1 MTTVKWKRVLC
12 AFAALLLLSGC
23 GSTTEE
29 LYCLPEASEDYYD
42 LQEAL
47 SGVLSQG
54 YGYLAPTA
62 GVRRQPVQ
70 LVDLTGDG
78 VMEAVAFFKNEAE
91 GGVWTYIFSKNGDAY
106 EVSATI
112 ACAGNSVGA
121 VEYTDLDGSG
131 NLSLM
136 MTGSVSESVT
146 QALEAYRLES
156 GGVRQLLS
164 ASCGQYRLVDLDAD
178 GAKEIFCLTDGG
190 AEVSAEVSY
199 WRYDG
204 EQMALEGSEKL
215 SSSYSGILSVDS
227 GKLSD
232 GSEAMLISGADGDG
246 PMVTD
251 VYALVDDGFCA
262 VIPEEE
268 ILSAEAIR
276 GTYVYPCDIN
286 DDGYIEV
293 AKTRQLPLYGEG
305 SNVQWVIDWYSLGNR
320 GDDVLVE
327 TTYHSFTENWYLS
340 LPGSWRGQ
348 VTVRQSDLATSTT
361 AVSCTSFYRLNQQEK
376 PGEEIMTVYVV
387 TGEEK
392 REYVEAENLTSLY
405 SDNDTIIA
413 VQVSQDAE
421 PWDGSISMAQ
431 VSEGFHQIRE
441 TEEG

>member
-1 MTTVKWKRVLC
+1 MKWKTVVC
-12 AFAALLLLSGC
+12 ALAVLLLLSGC
-23 GSTTEE
+23 GSTMEE
-29 LYCLPEASEDYYD
+29 LYCLPAASEDYYD

-47 SGVLSQG
+47 SSVLSQG

-131 NLSLM
+131 KLSLM

-146 QALEAYRLES
+146 QALEAYRLEA
-156 GGVRQLLS
+156 GGARQILS
-164 ASCGQYRLVDLDAD
+164 ASCGQYRLVDLDND

-190 AEVSAEVSY
+190 AEVNAEVSY
-199 WRYDG
+199 WRCDG
-204 EQMALEGSEKL
+204 EKMVQEGSEKL
-215 SSSYSGILSVDS
+215 SCSYSGILSVDS

-232 GSEAMLISGADGDG
+232 GSEALLISGADGDAT
-246 PMVTD
+246 MVTD
-251 VYALVDDGFCA
+251 VYALVDNGFCA

-276 GTYVYPCDIN
+276 GTFVYPCDIN

-327 TTYHSFTENWYLS
+327 STYHSFTENWYLS
-340 LPGSWRGQ
+340 LPESWRDQ
-348 VTVRQSDLATSTT
+348 ITARQSDLATATT
-361 AVSCTSFYRLNQQEK
+361 TVSCTSFYRLNQQDK
-376 PGEEIMTVYVV
+376 PGEEIMTIYVI
-387 TGEEK
+387 TGQEK
-392 REYVEAENLTSLY
+392 REYVETENLTSLY

-413 VQVSQDAE
+413 VQVNQNAKE
-421 PWDGSISMAQ
+421 WDGSISMAQ
-431 VSEGFHQIRE
+431 ISEGFRQIQE
-441 TEEG
+441 TKET

>member
-1 MTTVKWKRVLC
+1 MKWKCVLC
-12 AFAALLLLSGC
+12 ALAALLLLLPGC

-29 LYCLPEASEDYYD
+29 LYCLPAASEDYYD

-54 YGYLAPTA
+54 YGYSAPTA

-106 EVSATI
+106 EVTATI

-131 NLSLM
+131 RLSLL

-146 QALEAYRLES
+146 QALEAYRLE
-156 GGVRQLLS
+156 GDGARQLLS
-164 ASCGQYRLVDLDAD
+164 ASCGQYRLVDLDNN
-178 GAKEIFCLTDGG
+178 GAKEIFCLTDCG
-190 AEVSAEVSY
+190 AEVGGEVSY
-199 WRYDG
+199 WRFDG
-204 EQMALEGSEKL
+204 EKMALEGPEKL
-215 SSSYSGILSVDS
+215 SCSYGGILSVDT

-232 GSEAMLISGADGDG
+232 GSEALLVSAADGDG

-251 VYALVDDGFCA
+251 VYALVDDSFSA

-268 ILSAEAIR
+268 ILSAEAVR
-276 GTYVYPCDIN
+276 GTFVYPCDIN

-293 AKTRQLPLYGEG
+293 AKTRQLPLFGEG
-305 SNVQWVIDWYSLGNR
+305 SSVQWVIDWYSLGNR

-327 TTYHSFTENWYLS
+327 TTYHSFGENWYLS
-340 LPGSWRGQ
+340 LPESWREQ
-348 VTVRQSDLATSTT
+348 VAVRQSDLATATT
-361 AVSCTSFYRLNQQEK
+361 AVSCTAFYRLNEQGRPE
-376 PGEEIMTVYVV
+376 EEIMTVCVV
-387 TGEEK
+387 TGQEK
-392 REYVEAENLTSLY
+392 REYVETEHLTSLY

-413 VQVSQDAE
+413 VRVSQEAA

-431 VSEGFHQIRE
+431 ISESFHQIQA
-441 TEEG
+441 TKEG